1 MEPISRR
8 QFLYLVSS
16 SLCLLFPYSFVLAS
30 SRENNPKKGAL
41 YPITIAVLK
50 AAYVAEMS
58 AYRHYGEYLK
68 KAVDEGYPNIAYLF
82 RSFGVSEKIHADNY
96 KKILE
101 SFGLSVEKPT
111 FDISLGDTKAN
122 LRNAAEKELM
132 KITKTYP
139 EFLAQLKDESYDQA
153 VINCMYSWKS
163 HRQHEEKIAQIQR
176 YSKFFFGSVARKI
189 EGMKL
194 DFHVCG
200 ICGSTLDEP
209 PEIPCVI
216 CNYPISY
223 YKRVVR
229 PV

>member
-16 SLCLLFPYSFVLAS
+16 VLGASFPYSLAFAS
-30 SRENNPKKGAL
+30 PGENSPRKRAA

-50 AAYVAEMS
+50 AAYVAEMA
-58 AYRHYGEYLK
+58 AYTNYGEYCK
-68 KAVDEGYPNIAYLF
+68 KAVEQGYPNIAYLF
-82 RSFGVSEKIHADNY
+82 RAFGVSEKRHADNY
-96 KKILE
+96 KRILE
-101 SFGLSVEKPT
+101 SFGVVVEKPT
-111 FDISLGDTKAN
+111 FDVVVRDTKAN
-122 LRNAAEKELM
+122 LSKAAEKELI
-132 KITKTYP
+132 KIEKTYP
-139 EFLAQLKDESYDQA
+139 DFLARLRNEAHDQA